1 MTRTSLKEARAAKRG
16 VMDLLADKA
25 KVVGVGIT
33 EGADGHAI
41 KVNLAEPAGALP
53 SMINGVPIIYEI
65 VGKITTRW

>member
-1 MTRTSLKEARAAKRG
+1 
-16 VMDLLADKA
+16 MDLLADKA